1 MRAAHAAIVGLMASV
16 RSSFNMA
23 RNCASRFSNPVFD
36 PAVADAGTAAC
47 AGCIWVSNAQKT
59 MHANMHACTYNRT
72 CTKPYRNRFW
82 PRNCNCD
89 QTLVRNAHKSM
100 HARTCTHT
108 CTHMHTHTA
117 HTPAQKYTYTHMHK
131 HAHLHASAH
140 MHAHVRSE
148 AHPLTCARVQHFQTN
163 SLKNKRNAH
172 TEEWYQTYTLLKWT
186 RRYDPHTRTNTHNS
200 TLHTKHTHIHTCQS
214 VVLPLHERR
223 AFLALQHCAM

>member
-117 HTPAQKYTYTHMHK
+117 HTPAQKYTYTHAQTCTPARK
-131 HAHLHASAH
+131 RTHARTCSVGSTPAN
-140 MHAHVRSE
+140 M
-148 AHPLTCARVQHFQTN
+148 CARTTF
-163 SLKNKRNAH
+163 SNKFA
-172 TEEWYQTYTLLKWT
+172 
-186 RRYDPHTRTNTHNS
+186 
-200 TLHTKHTHIHTCQS
+200 
-214 VVLPLHERR
+214 
-223 AFLALQHCAM
+223 